1 MHRSEKI
8 IQPCNRKR
16 GEIWISPRVRL
27 EGELEILKSDGGGSE
42 VDLDEQQHRVAG
54 EEEEE
59 DHLAGARDRAV
70 PPGRRSTG
78 GSSGNTTTAPSAE
91 LTSSTVPLRE
101 WSVARS
107 RRNRGRRGGIS
118 RSGILTGKKRARKFP
133 LLARARHSSRRRQRF
148 ARSRAARARS
158 RRNGGGGRAARAKR
172 ERGENGRRRPGFQ
185 LGLRNQTWG
194 NDSAEPG
201 RPILTHILTHIK
213 HAHSLTVEL
222 IWIRITR
229 WFQNFAAGHQLHSVI
244 VVTIRYA
251 KRDDHSFLFSQSK
264 CTS

>member
-78 GSSGNTTTAPSAE
+78 GELGEHHDRAVSGAYIVDGA
-91 LTSSTVPLRE
+91 STGVECGEEQKKPRE
-101 WSVARS
+101 EGWY
-107 RRNRGRRGGIS
+107 
-118 RSGILTGKKRARKFP
+118 K
-133 LLARARHSSRRRQRF
+133 
-148 ARSRAARARS
+148 
-158 RRNGGGGRAARAKR
+158 
-172 ERGENGRRRPGFQ
+172 
-185 LGLRNQTWG
+185 
-194 NDSAEPG
+194 
-201 RPILTHILTHIK
+201 
-213 HAHSLTVEL
+213 
-222 IWIRITR
+222 
-229 WFQNFAAGHQLHSVI
+229 
-244 VVTIRYA
+244 
-251 KRDDHSFLFSQSK
+251 
-264 CTS
+264 